1 MIRNFAKR
9 KIVITSF
16 AFIIFFITLL
26 FPNTQEEAPSISTTY
41 LSNNT
46 TSIFLLNRA
55 NYVSKTQIMTKQKE
69 TISKIQELISFLT
82 IGSPNAA
89 YIPSIF
95 EAIIPANTKV
105 ISLDVQDKTV
115 KINFSKEFL
124 NIPEEYEE
132 STIECLVYTLTD
144 LEEIDSV
151 ILYVD
156 GAILEHLPHS
166 KKKLPH
172 ILNRSI
178 GVNTIYNLEKIQNVQ
193 KTTTYYL
200 AKEQEISYYVPVTLL
215 ENNDKDKVE
224 IIIERL
230 KSNPHLQ
237 TNLMS
242 YLNASTEL
250 NSYELLE
257 EEIRLSFND
266 ALYEGLSSEEMKEQV
281 EYSIALSLKDT
292 LDIKK
297 VSFLKE

>member
-1 MIRNFAKR
+1 MIKNFAKR

-16 AFIIFFITLL
+16 AFVIFFITLL
-26 FPNTQEEAPSISTTY
+26 FPNTQEDTPTISTTY
-41 LSNNT
+41 INNNT
-46 TSIFLLNRA
+46 TSIFLLNQA
-55 NYVSKTQIMTKQKE
+55 NYVSKTQVVTIQNE
-69 TISKIQELISFLT
+69 TISKIQELLSFMT
-82 IGSPNAA
+82 IGSANST

-95 EAIIPANTKV
+95 QPIIPANTKV

-124 NIPEEYEE
+124 TIPKQYEE

-151 ILYVD
+151 ILYVE
-156 GAILEHLPHS
+156 GNLLEELPNS

-178 GVNTIYNLEKIQNVQ
+178 GVNAIYNLEKIQNVQ

-200 AKEQEISYYVPVTLL
+200 AKEQGISYYVPVTLL
-215 ENNDKDKVE
+215 ENNEKDKVE

-257 EEIRLSFND
+257 EEIKLSFND

-281 EYSIALSLKDT
+281 EYSIALSIKDT
-292 LDIKK
+292 LNIKK
-297 VSFLKE
+297 VSFLNE